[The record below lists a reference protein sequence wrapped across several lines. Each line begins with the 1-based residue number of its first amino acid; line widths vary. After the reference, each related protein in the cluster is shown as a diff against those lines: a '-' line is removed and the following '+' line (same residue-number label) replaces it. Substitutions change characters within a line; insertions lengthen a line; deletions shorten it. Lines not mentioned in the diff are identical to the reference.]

1 MNNKRVVIFGGSFNP
16 PGLHHRKLAMA
27 LAERFDQV
35 IILPCGSRPDKETS
49 GIISDEDRSQLVRFN
64 FGDLE
69 KVTIDF
75 SDIASGLPVEA
86 SAKAGEFART
96 CDIDKKMKEKY
107 GENIWHAVGMD
118 LVSGGENN
126 QSEIQVRWERGKEL
140 WRNCN
145 FAVMTREKG
154 IYNEKDFPPHS
165 ELLDF
170 DFFGSSTEIRRR
182 IKEGAPIGELVLP
195 EVEFYIEKNRLYCE
209 SKQQHIGGRG
219 MYKLT
224 DEECD
229 RVIVKASTCAYE
241 YCRRN
246 NIFYLVTGSSGGLDS
261 AVTLALA
268 DQTVRI
274 AKDNGYPLT
283 SVGLIMP
290 CNSNPD
296 AERLGRLAIKKFN
309 AEELMIDFSCLFSV
323 IMGEFSNASR
333 ATIVPNLDKQIR
345 FLLER
350 TGGEKA
356 LRDFDFSKKVAQ
368 GNIKARLRMMLG
380 TYHVAR
386 MVEGMVLSTDN
397 MSEFWMAFW
406 TINGDVGD
414 YGMIQKVMKG
424 LELYDI
430 ARRLGVPQEI
440 IDSRPDDGNGVAG
453 TDEDQ
458 LGANYQT
465 VDKAMIRLIQ
475 QGFNPDGDFSQLNS
489 LPLVYGV
496 STEVVSKLAER
507 ALKGSYKRRGTLNLT
522 REELGLPSIM
532 GITL

>member
-1 MNNKRVVIFGGSFNP
+1 LK
-16 PGLHHRKLAMA
+16 
-27 LAERFDQV
+27 
-35 IILPCGSRPDKETS
+35 
-49 GIISDEDRSQLVRFN
+49 
-64 FGDLE
+64 

-75 SDIASGLPVEA
+75 SDIASGLPAEA

-96 CDIDKKMKEKY
+96 YDIDKRMKEKY
-107 GENIWHAVGMD
+107 GDNIWHAVGMD
-118 LVSGGENN
+118 LVSGGAEE
-126 QSEIQVRWERGKEL
+126 QSEIQLHWERGQEL
-140 WRNCN
+140 WQNCN
-145 FAVMTREKG
+145 FVVMTREKG
-154 IYNEKDFPPHS
+154 IYNKKDFPPHA
-165 ELLDF
+165 ELLDL

-182 IKEGAPIGELVLP
+182 IKDGQPIRELVLP
-195 EVEFYIEKNRLYCE
+195 EVEIYIEKNRLYRE
-209 SKQQHIGGRG
+209 APQQRNNGGRG

-224 DEECD
+224 DDECD
-229 RVIVKASTCAYE
+229 QSIVKASTYAFD

-246 NIFYLVTGSSGGLDS
+246 NINYLVTGSSGGLDS

-268 DQTVRI
+268 EQAVRI

-290 CNSNPD
+290 CNSKPD

-309 AEELMIDFSCLFSV
+309 AEELMIDFSCLFSM
-323 IMGEFSNASR
+323 ITGEYSNASR
-333 ATIVPNLDKQIR
+333 ATIVPNLDQQIR

-356 LRDFDFSKKVAQ
+356 LRNFDFSKKVAQ

-386 MVEGMVLSTDN
+386 MLEGMVLSTDN
-397 MSEFWMAFW
+397 LSEFWMAFW

-458 LGANYQT
+458 LGANYRT
-465 VDKAMIRLIQ
+465 VDTVMVRLIQ
-475 QGFNPDGDFSQLNS
+475 QGFNPDGSCLQLDS
-489 LPLVYGV
+489 LPLVEGV
-496 STEVVSKLAER
+496 SVEVVKKLAER
-507 ALKGSYKRRGTLNLT
+507 ALRGAYKRRGTLNLT
-522 REELGLPSIM
+522 REELGLPGIM
-532 GITL
+532 EIVL